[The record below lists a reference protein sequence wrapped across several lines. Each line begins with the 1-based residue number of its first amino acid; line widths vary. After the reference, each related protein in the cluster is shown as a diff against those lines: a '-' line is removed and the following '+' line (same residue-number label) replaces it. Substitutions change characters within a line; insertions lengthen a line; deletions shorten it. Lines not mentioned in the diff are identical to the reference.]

1 MNDDNKLMSILDY
14 PKTIENDKF
23 ALIENKGTEK
33 ERILGAYDTEIQAL
47 RIYKNVSHNRKVI
60 IPANII
66 YHTVHGMKILCGYE
80 EI

>member
-1 MNDDNKLMSILDY
+1 MNDDDKLMSILDF
-14 PKTIENDKF
+14 PQEIVNDMF

-33 ERILGAYDTEIQAL
+33 ERLLGAYNTEIEAL

-60 IPANII
+60 IHANII
-66 YHTVHGMKILCGYE
+66 YHNVHGMKILCGYE